1 MKGSMMLD
9 TATDKKD
16 RTLSVILLS
25 YYSKERIRKAYLT
38 LKELFAREKI
48 PFEFI
53 VMDDGSKD
61 DSYRMALEL
70 EKEFPNVRAYQ
81 LSRNYTSHYSI
92 FAGLSQAAGS
102 CAISIADDEQL
113 PYDNVVAMYRIWEQG
128 EKIVIPHRVSRDDSW
143 RSWIFSEC
151 FYRIMNTLSDVQYP
165 PGGADQFLIDRE
177 VIDIINSRIHPINT
191 TSISEVLRLG
201 FSPYFYGYDRPVG
214 LNKNKSRWSFRK
226 KLRLAKDTFFSSSS
240 FPILL
245 INRIGFLS
253 ASLAGV
259 LIVFY
264 LYIALFGNHK
274 FWGIDVPGWIS
285 IILFIMLFGGMI
297 MLSLGVIAEYIWRI
311 YEEVKARPGYIIR
324 KKE

>member
-1 MKGSMMLD
+1 MKSSL
-9 TATDKKD
+9 
-16 RTLSVILLS
+16 LSIILLS
-25 YYSKERIRKAYLT
+25 YYSRERIRKAYLK
-38 LKELFAREKI
+38 LKELLEQEKI

-61 DSYRMALEL
+61 DSYQMALEL

-92 FAGLSQAAGS
+92 FAGLSQATGN

-113 PYDNVVAMYRIWEQG
+113 PYDNIVAMYRLWEQG
-128 EKIVIPHRVSRDDSW
+128 EKIVIPHRVNRDDSW
-143 RSWIFSEC
+143 RSRIFSEC
-151 FYRIMNTLSDVQYP
+151 FYRIMNALSDVQYP

-177 VIDIINSRIHPINT
+177 VIDILNSRIHPINT
-191 TSISEVLRLG
+191 TSITEVLRLG
-201 FSPYFYGYDRPVG
+201 FSPCFYGYDRPVG
-214 LNKNKSRWSFRK
+214 LNRNKSRWSFRK

-297 MLSLGVIAEYIWRI
+297 MLSLGMIAEYIWRI

-324 KKE
+324 KKDDI

>member
-1 MKGSMMLD
+1 MLN
-9 TATDKKD
+9 TATDEKD

-25 YYSKERIRKAYLT
+25 YYSKERIRKAYLK
-38 LKELFAREKI
+38 LKELFEREKI

-143 RSWIFSEC
+143 RSRIFSEC